1 MPVSKRKQGE
11 KLLQNASIFSTL
23 NWDIKELQEK
33 IYQLEEAAYAM
44 DKEQMLAIIE
54 QLGNDELLE
63 EARRKIERE
72 DYLSAYEM
80 IAKEGRKYD
89 GICNR

>member
-1 MPVSKRKQGE
+1 M
-11 KLLQNASIFSTL
+11 LQNASVLSAL
-23 NWDIKELQEK
+23 NWDAKELQEK

-44 DKEQMLAIIE
+44 DKEQMLDIIE
-54 QLGNDELLE
+54 QLGNGELLE

-80 IAKEGRKYD
+80 IAKEGREYD

>member
-1 MPVSKRKQGE
+1 MEVHG
-11 KLLQNASIFSTL
+11 
-23 NWDIKELQEK
+23 IKSVMKTIGAMETSAEAKALETAGK
-33 IYQLEEAAYAM
+33 IYQ
-44 DKEQMLAIIE
+44 
-54 QLGNDELLE
+54 LE

-80 IAKEGRKYD
+80 IAKEGREYD